1 MNKTELAAKVAEK
14 TGATKKASEEAVS
27 AVVAAV
33 VEALAAGEKVQIAGL
48 GGFEVKE
55 VAAHKGVNPQTG
67 AEIEIA
73 ASKKVS
79 FKASKSVKDA
89 VNA

>member
-14 TGATKKASEEAVS
+14 TGATKKASEEVIT
-27 AVVAAV
+27 AAIEAL
-33 VEALAAGEKVQIAGL
+33 VEALTAGEKVQLAGF

-55 VAAHKGVNPQTG
+55 VAAHKGKNPQTG
-67 AEIEIA
+67 EEIEIA
-73 ASKKVS
+73 ASKKIS
-79 FKASKSVKDA
+79 FKAGKAVKDA